1 MAYACGIDLGTTYCA
16 AAVARGENV
25 EIVQLG
31 SRSATIPSVVLLR
44 REGDLLVGEA
54 AERRALSEPV
64 RAAQGF
70 KRRLG
75 DPTPIMLGTT
85 PYSAEGLLAEL
96 LKNVLAQVSQQ
107 EGEPPAQLV
116 VTHPASYGPYKRE
129 LMEQLLREAGLPG
142 AKLLTEPE
150 AAAIHYSRQE
160 RFPTGHIVAVYD
172 LGGGTFDAAVLR
184 KTDDGFE
191 MLGAPE
197 GIERLGGI
205 DFDHAVL
212 AHVQQ
217 SIGEAFDILDQEDSA
232 VGVGL
237 ARLREEC
244 QRAKELL
251 SQDADV
257 SIPVMLPGINTS
269 VRLTREEFEGMIRP
283 RVGQSIEALR
293 RAVSSAGLG
302 MEQIDRI
309 LMVGGSSRIPL
320 LSQVVGEMTGR
331 PVALDA
337 HPKHA
342 ISLGA
347 AAWAAQHSGA
357 FTTPVDA
364 PVMPVVATGA
374 SGASTPQPAVPVA
387 PPPPQPVEPAS
398 QPVPVTEAALP
409 STPTGKAEPPPPPR
423 PSAAGAGGRKLPPV
437 ALYAIAGL
445 VVAVAAV
452 AAFVLLS
459 GDDDDPVIAG
469 NETSTAEA
477 TAEATPTDEAEAT
490 PTEAATATPTQP
502 APPTATPTFAPPPG
516 VDFSAIRDIRVD
528 GASYVVDFE
537 TFEFDP
543 VLPGQHVHFFFDTV
557 TVANAG
563 SPGSGPWELYG
574 GPSPFTAYGPGDR
587 PPGAEQLCVLV
598 ANPDHSI
605 QRDTGNCFDLP
616 D

>member
-16 AAVARGENV
+16 AAIARGDNV

-31 SRSATIPSVVLLR
+31 SRSATVPSVVLLR

-96 LKNVLAQVSQQ
+96 LKNVLAQVTQQ

-142 AKLLTEPE
+142 ARLLTEPE

-217 SIGEAFDILDQEDSA
+217 SIGDAFNILDQEDSA

-283 RVGQSIEALR
+283 RVGQTIEALR

-320 LSQVVGEMTGR
+320 LSQVVSEMTGR

-347 AAWAAQHSGA
+347 AAWAAQHA
-357 FTTPVDA
+357 NVFDVPAVAPIVPPQADPVTP
-364 PVMPVVATGA
+364 PPSVATPLPASAASQPPAAVAQQEPPPAVSPGA
-374 SGASTPQPAVPVA
+374 PPQSPQPA
-387 PPPPQPVEPAS
+387 
-398 QPVPVTEAALP
+398 
-409 STPTGKAEPPPPPR
+409 
-423 PSAAGAGGRKLPPV
+423 AAGSGKGGGRKVPPV
-437 ALYAIAGL
+437 ALFAIGAVLLAG
-445 VVAVAAV
+445 AAV

-459 GDDDDPVIAG
+459 GDDDDPVVAG
-469 NETSTAEA
+469 NETATAEP
-477 TAEATPTDEAEAT
+477 TQEATPTDEAEAT
-490 PTEAATATPTQP
+490 PTPTEAATATATQP

-537 TFEFDP
+537 TFEFEP

-557 TVANAG
+557 SEAQAG
-563 SPGSGPWELYG
+563 SPGGGPWAVYG
-574 GPSPFTAYGPGDR
+574 GGSPFTQLGPGDR
-587 PPGAEQLCVLV
+587 PAGAEQMCVLV
-598 ANPDHSI
+598 ANPNHSI
-605 QRDTGNCFDLP
+605 QPGTGNCFDLP